1 MASTMQGKSSSPSK
15 TGTPITSRRGNEM
28 ADIEA
33 HKLKELFESQ
43 ELRDPYKI
51 TAVPRDV

>member
-1 MASTMQGKSSSPSK
+1 MQGKSSSPSK

-33 HKLKELFESQ
+33 RKLKELFESQ

-51 TAVPRDV
+51 TAVPKDV